1 MHSTNISTK
10 FVTATLTT
18 FGNDFEFF
26 RCRRH
31 LPNVADVRDVG
42 VFELGL
48 ALGVS
53 GVVGGGFPEVG
64 QTHWSGLG
72 TVFRYRG
79 PQTGRTKKSAH
90 RCIDF

>member
-1 MHSTNISTK
+1 MM
-10 FVTATLTT
+10 
-18 FGNDFEFF
+18 
-26 RCRRH
+26 
-31 LPNVADVRDVG
+31 LPNVADMRDVG
-42 VFELGL
+42 SLELGL

-79 PQTGRTKKSAH
+79 PQTGRTKKVL
-90 RCIDF
+90 IVDF

>member
-1 MHSTNISTK
+1 MSAMFAEH
-10 FVTATLTT
+10 
-18 FGNDFEFF
+18 
-26 RCRRH
+26 RRH
-31 LPNVADVRDVG
+31 EGHVG

-79 PQTGRTKKSAH
+79 PQTGRTKEIAYRH
-90 RCIDF
+90 

>member
-1 MHSTNISTK
+1 M
-10 FVTATLTT
+10 
-18 FGNDFEFF
+18 
-26 RCRRH
+26 
-31 LPNVADVRDVG
+31 RDVG

-79 PQTGRTKKSAH
+79 PQTGRTKKVLNARLNLFELNEEQQTCYATS
-90 RCIDF
+90 ISYP